1 MKRYKL
7 IFWDFDGVIKESIE
21 VKTEAFRQLFKGQD
35 PSFID
40 DIIEHHRTHGGMP
53 RFNKIPLY
61 LSWLGF
67 TQDQETVDAY
77 CSQYSDLV
85 KQKVIESAWVPGVKS
100 YLFSNPFNQIFVL
113 TSATPQQEMNEI
125 ASELN
130 LTDKF
135 KSIYGAPTS
144 KDQAI
149 RIELTVH
156 PELAEFSV
164 MIGDSPQDKAAAR
177 KTGIDFIARRHS
189 HNDDLFDADTDKIVS
204 DFNDQ
209 VPDRTD

>member
-1 MKRYKL
+1 
-7 IFWDFDGVIKESIE
+7 
-21 VKTEAFRQLFKGQD
+21 
-35 PSFID
+35 
-40 DIIEHHRTHGGMP
+40 
-53 RFNKIPLY
+53 
-61 LSWLGF
+61 
-67 TQDQETVDAY
+67 
-77 CSQYSDLV
+77 
-85 KQKVIESAWVPGVKS
+85 
-100 YLFSNPFNQIFVL
+100 
-113 TSATPQQEMNEI
+113 MNEI

-189 HNDDLFDADTDKIVS
+189 QNDDLFDADTDIIVS